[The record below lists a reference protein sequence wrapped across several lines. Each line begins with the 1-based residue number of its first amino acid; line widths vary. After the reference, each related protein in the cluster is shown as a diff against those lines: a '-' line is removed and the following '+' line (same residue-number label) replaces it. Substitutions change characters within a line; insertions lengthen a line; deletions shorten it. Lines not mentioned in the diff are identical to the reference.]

1 MTKQV
6 YEDLKEL
13 ETAYKKLSCSISKAF
28 NTMEYEDQKLMAF
41 CIWVAREV
49 INEESWE
56 VNSESF
62 AEIACRKL
70 NKLGIIDKQG
80 DCWVFKE
87 EEK

>member
-13 ETAYKKLSCSISKAF
+13 EASYKKLSCSVPKAF
-28 NTMEYEDQKLMAF
+28 NTMEYESQKLMAF
-41 CIWVAREV
+41 CIWVARKV
-49 INEESWE
+49 INGESWK
-56 VNSESF
+56 VNSDSF

-80 DCWVFKE
+80 DSWVYKE
-87 EEK
+87 